1 MPKTIRYTLLSL
13 RDLAVSAG
21 PFVFLAIALLVLA
34 YWWLDPNPPKRV
46 TLATGPAQSAYEE
59 FGKRY
64 AKALAVEGI
73 EVVQVASEGSA
84 ANLQLLRDGKVDLGF
99 VQGGTS
105 DYTEAD
111 EEKLASLGSLFV
123 EPLWLFYREES
134 ARKVIATATER
145 SDGPPR
151 ASSAPIPDE
160 RGSAPPK
167 AREATNVGA
176 KRSDGPPRASSAPSG
191 GSAVREATSVGATLS
206 ALSQLQGLRIN
217 MGSPGSGV
225 PSLMNKLLESNRI
238 DPSTLK
244 VSTLTQT
251 PATVA
256 FLGGELDAI
265 VFASAPESLM
275 VQMLLQTPGVKLM
288 NFSQSEA
295 YSRRFSFLSPVRLP
309 RGVVDLAGNIPPED
323 VRLVAPTTALI
334 TQQKTHPALLQ
345 LFAQAGNQIH
355 GGAGWFKRAREYPNI
370 ENNELPIAK
379 EAERAMKA
387 DTPMMQRY
395 LSFWVANLIERM
407 WLVMGIIIAI
417 LLPLSRIV
425 PPLYAF
431 RVRSRIFRWYG
442 QLRNIEMRIPNEDN
456 GELLKELEQLESRAE
471 KVSVPLSYTDELYAL
486 RSNIHLVRRKLLRT

>member
-21 PFVFLAIALLVLA
+21 PVIFLAVALLVLA

-64 AKALAVEGI
+64 AKALAAEGI
-73 EVVQVASEGSA
+73 EVVSVPSEGSA

-105 DYTEAD
+105 DYSDAD

-123 EPLWLFYREES
+123 EPLWLFYREAS
-134 ARKVIATATER
+134 ARKVTGTATL
-145 SDGPPR
+145 
-151 ASSAPIPDE
+151 
-160 RGSAPPK
+160 GSM
-167 AREATNVGA
+167 T
-176 KRSDGPPRASSAPSG
+176 
-191 GSAVREATSVGATLS
+191 
-206 ALSQLQGLRIN
+206 QLAGLRIN
-217 MGSPGSGV
+217 MGTPGSGV
-225 PSLMNKLLESNRI
+225 PSLMAKLLESNRI
-238 DPSTLK
+238 DAATLR
-244 VSTLTQT
+244 VSTLAQT

-256 FLGGELDAI
+256 FLDGELDAI

-288 NFSQSEA
+288 NFAQSEA
-295 YSRRFSFLSPVRLP
+295 YSRRFAFLSPVRLP

-323 VRLVAPTTALI
+323 VRLVAPTTALV
-334 TQQKTHPALLQ
+334 TRTSTHPALLQ

-355 GGAGWFKRAREYPNI
+355 GGAGWFKRAREYPTI

-379 EAERAMKA
+379 EAERAIKNGA
-387 DTPMMQRY
+387 PLLQRY
-395 LSFWVANLIERM
+395 LTFWVANLIERM
-407 WLVMGIIIAI
+407 WLVLSIILAL

-425 PPLYAF
+425 PPLYEF

-442 QLRNIEMRIPNEDN
+442 QLRNIEVRIETGDN
-456 GELLKELEQLESRAE
+456 NALLQELNALEGNAE
-471 KVSVPLSYTDELYAL
+471 KVTVPLSYTNELYAL
-486 RSNIHLVRRKLLRT
+486 RSNIQLVRKKLLRTDAAPG